1 MTEINKEYT
10 NGEVTVIWKPEKCFH
25 STNCIQ
31 GLPEVFDAEKR
42 PWINILGAETVRIIN
57 QVKKCPSGALSCF
70 LNADLEEKDLPTVE
84 AIKNGPLKVTGK
96 IKIIKEEGELS
107 IKEGETFFCRCGASL
122 KKPYCDGKHRE
133 LTVDS
138 RQ

>member
-1 MTEINKEYT
+1 MIEINKEYT
-10 NGEVTVIWKPEKCFH
+10 NGEVTVVWQPKKCFH

-31 GLPEVFDAEKR
+31 GLPEVFDAENR
-42 PWINILGAETVRIIN
+42 PWIDIHGADTARIID

-84 AIKNGPLKVTGK
+84 VIENGPLKITGK
-96 IKIIKEEGELS
+96 IKIIKEEGQLS
-107 IKEGETFFCRCGASL
+107 IKEGQTLFCRCGASL

-133 LTVDS
+133 IDFEDS
-138 RQ
+138 